1 MVQTVAEIAQTNVV
15 NIQVGL
21 CSIFTSTCPETLYF
35 SLTGSESLQ
44 QLQWVIIM
52 LSLSLC
58 PIFIFSFILLL
69 VVFVSVAFAQ
79 YLVATVPILDFVLVT
94 HSPLLLLM
102 HYLVIVIMSHS
113 RPLSLLL
120 PFPPQSL
127 HYFSLRP
134 LYFLHLKAREE

>member
-79 YLVATVPILDFVLVT
+79 YLVETVPILDFVLVT
-94 HSPLLLLM
+94 HSLLLLR
-102 HYLVIVIMSHS
+102 YLVIVIMSHS

-127 HYFSLRP
+127 HYFPLRP
-134 LYFLHLKAREE
+134 LYFLRLKAREE